1 VEKLNRKRWVAFFI
15 LGVIG
20 ILALTACKPAP
31 MSTATVESV
40 DSIVLEDNAADQA
53 YPGPQDES
61 AAGEDV
67 QLQTEEEERGS
78 QEAYPAPEARAPQQP
93 EEIQPSADAYPA
105 PGEEI
110 PRLKTELEATDPST
124 VSLASGEIQLVE
136 FFAFW

>member
-31 MSTATVESV
+31 MSTATVETV
-40 DSIVLEDNAADQA
+40 DSIVLEDEVADQV

-67 QLQTEEEERGS
+67 QSETEEEERGS
-78 QEAYPAPEARAPQQP
+78 QEAYPVPEVSAPQQP
-93 EEIQPSADAYPA
+93 EETQPSADAYPA
-105 PGEEI
+105 PGEDI